1 MILERGLMNG
11 GDLSI
16 GSSFG
21 VKCEQCDVICGVDV
35 DSKLA
40 HMGSPSRFS

>member
-1 MILERGLMNG
+1 MNG

-21 VKCEQCDVICGVDV
+21 VKCEQCGVICAVDV
-35 DSKLA
+35 DSMLA
-40 HMGSPSRFS
+40 HMGLPSRK